1 MEWLFGRR
9 MTPEEQLKKNQR
21 ALNKVIF
28 KWIFFVMLLVFIYMT
43 SVNRKLAFYML
54 KSIILRITHTT
65 DKQTQTLVPI

>member
-28 KWIFFVMLLVFIYMT
+28 KWIFFVMLIVFIYMS
-43 SVNRKLAFYML
+43 SVNR
-54 KSIILRITHTT
+54 
-65 DKQTQTLVPI
+65 